1 MSRTFNSSY
10 LEGKSDRAFVIR
22 KVMEYGKGTRF
33 RTKPL
38 IQEVQKERD
47 MTDRQIIGVLRR
59 YEGTIV
65 EKRRVQGYKDY
76 EWEVIAVVQ

>member
-1 MSRTFNSSY
+1 MSRTFSSSY
-10 LEGKSDRAFVIR
+10 LEGKSDKAFVIR
-22 KVMEYGKGTRF
+22 KVMQYGKGARF